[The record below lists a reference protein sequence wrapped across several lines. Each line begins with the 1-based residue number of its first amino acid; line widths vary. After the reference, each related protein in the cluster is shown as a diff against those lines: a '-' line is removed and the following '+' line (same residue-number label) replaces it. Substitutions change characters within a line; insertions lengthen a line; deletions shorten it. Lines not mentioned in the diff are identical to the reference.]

1 MIDEITNIQTKFLL
15 VEKNYKNISFSK
27 FIKDILDVL
36 SPSFKFYSQRRGNKK
51 KSYNVYFKRES
62 IDLEERSAIII
73 KWLKEQVLKNKDYNY
88 LIRNPKKPVPKVIR
102 YRKKPVKRLLIQF
115 PVRLGIE
122 FSKLF
127 WLHNDI
133 YFKLNEYDE
142 EAQKAIRLKHFRWL
156 LFFKK
161 LHTIFL

>member
-1 MIDEITNIQTKFLL
+1 MGNKKKFKNVNYKVKIVKIIDEVTNIQTKFLL

-73 KWLKEQVLKNKDYNY
+73 K
-88 LIRNPKKPVPKVIR
+88 
-102 YRKKPVKRLLIQF
+102 
-115 PVRLGIE
+115 
-122 FSKLF
+122 
-127 WLHNDI
+127 
-133 YFKLNEYDE
+133 
-142 EAQKAIRLKHFRWL
+142 
-156 LFFKK
+156 
-161 LHTIFL
+161 